1 MLNITL
7 NTEKN
12 GIELRFNSKPSAEIL
27 TKIKENGYH
36 WSNKKKIWYAKQ
48 KENTI
53 TIANEIAEA
62 IGTFTPAEKSKQEKV
77 KSYDLWAL
85 TRTENIENHFEK
97 YHIYD
102 NKEITARIRKH
113 LKERFPMCKWS
124 VTKDGYNSIHVYL
137 LSSPFAIDSEA
148 VKAIVHYAYE
158 FAQSFNYDNSDSM
171 TDYFDVNFY
180 GVYESDIAS
189 SYHYEQRESNVAEY
203 NVEQDFLTKKAA
215 FDAEKREREEREF
228 QKRMAQMEVEREVE
242 RAETAKRKAER
253 QRRHEIIESGA
264 MVQDANYFVLGCDTT
279 NTRKEDTIKGYTDN
293 CGGEYEIKHHRENC
307 KVARNI
313 YFDSATYEMFA
324 NQLLDDYS
332 FLAGMGGSATDDNRV
347 NCDEDYQRMSKEE
360 RETVEWYN
368 NKCVAIYC
376 DNVLKLV
383 INPEGYNY
391 ARYVYFVDKESSIVK
406 EYNSNKGISDDESE
420 KNKSLAKSI
429 EEVSTNIVVTNN
441 WYSTWNTEHFNEYKQ
456 LMKGWIYANDF
467 KFSVDV
473 VRAISIPDLK
483 TAMYRLLTEV
493 DGIQEQFSR
502 AGLIEN
508 QKITIVRINEFG
520 GMSITRGYFKSYTN
534 TTYAQYDNAV
544 KFVFRPERKRNDY
557 YIHLYRDI
565 LIFDGWVEI
574 PENLLWEDV
583 KSNTH
588 GCSIRRTKFLSCDK
602 SQYDVIL
609 EYFKNNGIEPL
620 INTYKPIFN

>member
-7 NTEKN
+7 NNDKN
-12 GIELRFNSKPSAEIL
+12 GIELRFDQKPSAEVL
-27 TKIKENGYH
+27 EAIKGAGFR
-36 WSNKKKIWYAKQ
+36 WSGKQKMWYAKQ
-48 KENTI
+48 SEI
-53 TIANEIAEA
+53 TIAIANELAKSEGFFIPDEELNQKKNEI
-62 IGTFTPAEKSKQEKV
+62 
-77 KSYDLWAL
+77 YDLWAL
-85 TRTENIENHFEK
+85 TRTEGIENHFEK

-102 NKEITARIRKH
+102 NKEIAAQIRKH
-113 LKERFPMCKWS
+113 LRERFPMCKWS
-124 VTKDGYNSIHVYL
+124 ITKDGYNSIHVYL

-189 SYHYEQRESNVAEY
+189 SYHYEQREANVAEY

-215 FDAEKREREEREF
+215 FEAEKREREEREF
-228 QKRMAQMEVEREVE
+228 QERMAQMEVER
-242 RAETAKRKAER
+242 AESAKREAER

-264 MVQDANYFVLGCDTT
+264 MVQDVNYFVLGCDTT
-279 NTRKEDTIKGYTDN
+279 NTRKEDSVNGYTDD
-293 CGGEYEIKHHRENC
+293 CGGEYEVKHHRENC
-307 KVARNI
+307 KVARNV

-368 NKCVAIYC
+368 IKCVAIYC

-406 EYNSNKGISDDESE
+406 EYNSNKGISDEESE

-429 EEVSTNIVVTNN
+429 EEASANIIVTNN
-441 WYSTWNTEHFNEYKQ
+441 WHSTWNTEHFNEYKQ
-456 LMKGWIYANDF
+456 LMKEWIYVNDF

-502 AGLIEN
+502 AGLMEN
-508 QKITIVRINEFG
+508 QKITIVRMNEFG
-520 GMSITRGYFKSYTN
+520 GMSTTRGYYKSYTN
-534 TTYAQYDNAV
+534 TAYAQYDNAV
-544 KFVFRPERKRNDY
+544 KLVFRPEKKRNDY
-557 YIHLYRDI
+557 YIHLYRDV

-583 KSNTH
+583 KSNTP

-602 SQYDVIL
+602 SQYNVIL

-620 INTYKPIFN
+620 INTYKPMF

>member
-7 NTEKN
+7 NNDKN
-12 GIELRFNSKPSAEIL
+12 GIELRFDQKPSAEVL
-27 TKIKENGYH
+27 EAIKGAGFR
-36 WSNKKKIWYAKQ
+36 WSGKQKMWYAKQ
-48 KENTI
+48 SEI
-53 TIANEIAEA
+53 TIAIANELAKSEGFFIPDEELNQKKNEI
-62 IGTFTPAEKSKQEKV
+62 
-77 KSYDLWAL
+77 YDLWAL
-85 TRTENIENHFEK
+85 TRTEGIENHFEK

-102 NKEITARIRKH
+102 NKEIAAQIRKH
-113 LKERFPMCKWS
+113 LRERFPMCKWS
-124 VTKDGYNSIHVYL
+124 ITKDGYNSIHVYL

-189 SYHYEQRESNVAEY
+189 SYHYEQREANVAEY

-228 QKRMAQMEVEREVE
+228 QERMAQMEVER
-242 RAETAKRKAER
+242 AESAKREAER
-253 QRRHEIIESGA
+253 QHRHEIIESGA
-264 MVQDANYFVLGCDTT
+264 MVQDVNYFILGCDTT
-279 NTRKEDTIKGYTDN
+279 NTRKEDSVNGYTDD
-293 CGGEYEIKHHRENC
+293 CGGEYEVKHHRENC
-307 KVARNI
+307 KVARNV

-368 NKCVAIYC
+368 IECVAIYC

-406 EYNSNKGISDDESE
+406 EYNSNKGISDEESE

-429 EEVSTNIVVTNN
+429 EEASANIIVTNN
-441 WYSTWNTEHFNEYKQ
+441 WHSTWNTEHFNEYKQ
-456 LMKGWIYANDF
+456 LMKEWIYVNDF

-473 VRAISIPDLK
+473 VRAISISDLK

-502 AGLIEN
+502 AGLMEN
-508 QKITIVRINEFG
+508 QKITIVRMNEFG
-520 GMSITRGYFKSYTN
+520 GMSTTRGYYKSYTN
-534 TTYAQYDNAV
+534 TAYAQYDNAV
-544 KFVFRPERKRNDY
+544 KLVFRPEKKKNDY
-557 YIHLYRDI
+557 YIHLYRDV

-583 KSNTH
+583 KSNTP

-602 SQYDVIL
+602 SQYNVIL

-620 INTYKPIFN
+620 INTYKPMF

>member
-1 MLNITL
+1 
-7 NTEKN
+7 
-12 GIELRFNSKPSAEIL
+12 
-27 TKIKENGYH
+27 
-36 WSNKKKIWYAKQ
+36 
-48 KENTI
+48 
-53 TIANEIAEA
+53 
-62 IGTFTPAEKSKQEKV
+62 
-77 KSYDLWAL
+77 
-85 TRTENIENHFEK
+85 
-97 YHIYD
+97 
-102 NKEITARIRKH
+102 
-113 LKERFPMCKWS
+113 
-124 VTKDGYNSIHVYL
+124 
-137 LSSPFAIDSEA
+137 
-148 VKAIVHYAYE
+148 
-158 FAQSFNYDNSDSM
+158 M

-189 SYHYEQRESNVAEY
+189 SYHYEQREANVAEY

-215 FDAEKREREEREF
+215 FDTEKREREEREF
-228 QKRMAQMEVEREVE
+228 QERMAQMEVER
-242 RAETAKRKAER
+242 AESAKREAER

-279 NTRKEDTIKGYTDN
+279 NTRKEDSVNGYTDD
-293 CGGEYEIKHHRENC
+293 CGGEYEVKHHRENC
-307 KVARNI
+307 KVARNV
-313 YFDSATYEMFA
+313 YFDSATYEIFA
-324 NQLLDDYS
+324 NQLSNDYS

-368 NKCVAIYC
+368 IECVAIYC

-429 EEVSTNIVVTNN
+429 EEVSANIIVTNN
-441 WYSTWNTEHFNEYKQ
+441 WHSTWNTEHFNEYKQ
-456 LMKGWIYANDF
+456 LMKEWIYVNDF

-508 QKITIVRINEFG
+508 QKITIVRMNEFG
-520 GMSITRGYFKSYTN
+520 GMSTTRGYFKSYTN

-544 KFVFRPERKRNDY
+544 KLVFRPEKKRNDY
-557 YIHLYRDI
+557 YAYLYRDA
-565 LIFDGWVEI
+565 LIFNDWAEI
-574 PENLLWEDV
+574 PENLLWEDIE
-583 KSNTH
+583 SNTPE
-588 GCSIRRTKFLSCDK
+588 CSVRKAKFLSCDK

-609 EYFKNNGIEPL
+609 EYFKDNGIKPI

>member
-7 NTEKN
+7 NNDKN
-12 GIELRFNSKPSAEIL
+12 GIELRFDQKPSAEVL
-27 TKIKENGYH
+27 EAIKGAGFR
-36 WSNKKKIWYAKQ
+36 WSGKQKMWYAKQ
-48 KENTI
+48 SEI
-53 TIANEIAEA
+53 TIAIANELAKSEGFFIPDEELNQKKNEI
-62 IGTFTPAEKSKQEKV
+62 
-77 KSYDLWAL
+77 YDLWAL
-85 TRTENIENHFEK
+85 TRTEGIENHFEK

-102 NKEITARIRKH
+102 NKEIAAQIRKH
-113 LKERFPMCKWS
+113 LRERFPMCKWS
-124 VTKDGYNSIHVYL
+124 ITKDGYNSIHVYL

-189 SYHYEQRESNVAEY
+189 SYHYEQREANVAEY

-215 FDAEKREREEREF
+215 FEAEKREREEREF
-228 QKRMAQMEVEREVE
+228 QERMAQMEVER
-242 RAETAKRKAER
+242 AESAKREAER
-253 QRRHEIIESGA
+253 QRHHEIIESGA
-264 MVQDANYFVLGCDTT
+264 MVQDVNYFVLGCDTT
-279 NTRKEDTIKGYTDN
+279 NTRKEDSVNGYTDD
-293 CGGEYEIKHHRENC
+293 CGGEYEVKHHRENC
-307 KVARNI
+307 KVARNV

-368 NKCVAIYC
+368 IECVAIYC

-383 INPEGYNY
+383 INLEGYNY
-391 ARYVYFVDKESSIVK
+391 ARYVYFVDKESSIAK
-406 EYNSNKGISDDESE
+406 EYNSNKGISDEESE

-429 EEVSTNIVVTNN
+429 EEASANIIVTNN
-441 WYSTWNTEHFNEYKQ
+441 WHSTWNTEHFNEYKQ
-456 LMKGWIYANDF
+456 LMKEWIYVNDF

-502 AGLIEN
+502 AGLMEN
-508 QKITIVRINEFG
+508 QKITIVRMNEFG
-520 GMSITRGYFKSYTN
+520 GMSTTRGYYKSYTN
-534 TTYAQYDNAV
+534 TAYAQYDNAV
-544 KFVFRPERKRNDY
+544 KLVFRPEKKRNDY
-557 YIHLYRDI
+557 YIHLYRDV

-583 KSNTH
+583 KSNTP

-602 SQYDVIL
+602 SQYNVIL

-620 INTYKPIFN
+620 INTYKPMF

>member
-124 VTKDGYNSIHVYL
+124 VTKNGYNSIYVRL
-137 LSSPFAIDSEA
+137 LASPFVIDSEA
-148 VKAIVHYAYE
+148 LKAIVHYAYI

-171 TDYFDVNFY
+171 ADYFDVNFY
-180 GVYESDIAS
+180 GVYESDIVS
-189 SYHYEQRESNVAEY
+189 SYRYEQLESNMTEH
-203 NVEQDFLTKKAA
+203 NIEQEFINKKAV
-215 FDAEKREREEREF
+215 FEEEKRNREE
-228 QKRMAQMEVEREVE
+228 K
-242 RAETAKRKAER
+242 
-253 QRRHEIIESGA
+253 
-264 MVQDANYFVLGCDTT
+264 
-279 NTRKEDTIKGYTDN
+279 
-293 CGGEYEIKHHRENC
+293 
-307 KVARNI
+307 
-313 YFDSATYEMFA
+313 
-324 NQLLDDYS
+324 
-332 FLAGMGGSATDDNRV
+332 
-347 NCDEDYQRMSKEE
+347 
-360 RETVEWYN
+360 ETVEWYN

>member
-7 NTEKN
+7 NNDKN
-12 GIELRFNSKPSAEIL
+12 GIELRFDQKPSAEVL
-27 TKIKENGYH
+27 EAIKGAGFR
-36 WSNKKKIWYAKQ
+36 WSGKQKMWYAKQ
-48 KENTI
+48 SEI
-53 TIANEIAEA
+53 TIAIANELAKSEGFFIPDEELNQKKNEI
-62 IGTFTPAEKSKQEKV
+62 
-77 KSYDLWAL
+77 YDLWAL
-85 TRTENIENHFEK
+85 TRTEGIENHFEK

-102 NKEITARIRKH
+102 NKEIAAQIRKH
-113 LKERFPMCKWS
+113 LRERFPMCKWS
-124 VTKDGYNSIHVYL
+124 ITKDGYNSIHVYL

-189 SYHYEQRESNVAEY
+189 SYHYEQREANVAEY

-215 FDAEKREREEREF
+215 FEAEKREREEREF
-228 QKRMAQMEVEREVE
+228 QERMAQMEVER
-242 RAETAKRKAER
+242 AESAKREAER

-264 MVQDANYFVLGCDTT
+264 MVQDVNYFVLGCDTT
-279 NTRKEDTIKGYTDN
+279 NTRKEDSVNGYTDD
-293 CGGEYEIKHHRENC
+293 CGGEYEVKHHRENC
-307 KVARNI
+307 KVARNV

-368 NKCVAIYC
+368 IECVAIYC
-376 DNVLKLV
+376 DNVLKLI
-383 INPEGYNY
+383 INPEGYDY

-406 EYNSNKGISDDESE
+406 EYNSNKGISDEESE

-429 EEVSTNIVVTNN
+429 EEASANIIVTNN
-441 WYSTWNTEHFNEYKQ
+441 WHSTWNTEHFNEYKQ
-456 LMKGWIYANDF
+456 LMKEWIYVNDF

-502 AGLIEN
+502 AGLMEN
-508 QKITIVRINEFG
+508 QKITIVRMNEFG
-520 GMSITRGYFKSYTN
+520 GMSTTRGYYKSYTN

-544 KFVFRPERKRNDY
+544 KLVFRPEKKRNDY
-557 YIHLYRDI
+557 YIHLYRDV

-583 KSNTH
+583 KSNTP

-602 SQYDVIL
+602 SQYNVIL

-620 INTYKPIFN
+620 INTYKPMF

>member
-7 NTEKN
+7 NNDKN
-12 GIELRFNSKPSAEIL
+12 GIELRFDQKPSAEVL
-27 TKIKENGYH
+27 EAIKGAGFR
-36 WSNKKKIWYAKQ
+36 WSGKQKMWYAKQ
-48 KENTI
+48 SEI
-53 TIANEIAEA
+53 TIAIANELAKSEGFFIPDEELNQKKNEI
-62 IGTFTPAEKSKQEKV
+62 
-77 KSYDLWAL
+77 YDLWAL
-85 TRTENIENHFEK
+85 TRTEGIENHFEK

-102 NKEITARIRKH
+102 NKEIAAQIRKH
-113 LKERFPMCKWS
+113 LRERFPMCKWS
-124 VTKDGYNSIHVYL
+124 ITKDGYNSIHVYL

-189 SYHYEQRESNVAEY
+189 SYHYEQREANVAEY

-228 QKRMAQMEVEREVE
+228 QERMAQMEVER
-242 RAETAKRKAER
+242 AESAKREAER

-264 MVQDANYFVLGCDTT
+264 MVQDVNYFVLGCDTT
-279 NTRKEDTIKGYTDN
+279 NTRKEDSVNGYTDD
-293 CGGEYEIKHHRENC
+293 CGGEYEVKHHRENC
-307 KVARNI
+307 KVARNV

-368 NKCVAIYC
+368 IECVAIYC

-406 EYNSNKGISDDESE
+406 EYNSNKGISDEESE

-429 EEVSTNIVVTNN
+429 EEASANIIVTNN
-441 WYSTWNTEHFNEYKQ
+441 WHSTWNTEHFNEYKQ
-456 LMKGWIYANDF
+456 LMKEWIYVNDF

-502 AGLIEN
+502 AGLMEN
-508 QKITIVRINEFG
+508 QKITIVRMNEFG
-520 GMSITRGYFKSYTN
+520 GMSTTRGYYKSYTN

-544 KFVFRPERKRNDY
+544 KLVFRPEKKRNDY
-557 YIHLYRDI
+557 YIHLYRDV

-583 KSNTH
+583 KSNNP

-602 SQYDVIL
+602 SQYNVIL

-620 INTYKPIFN
+620 INTYKPIF

>member
-7 NTEKN
+7 NNDKN
-12 GIELRFNSKPSAEIL
+12 GIELRFDQKPSAEVL
-27 TKIKENGYH
+27 EAIKGAGFR
-36 WSNKKKIWYAKQ
+36 WSGKQKMWYAKQ
-48 KENTI
+48 SEI
-53 TIANEIAEA
+53 TIAIANELAKSEGFFIPDEELNQKKNEI
-62 IGTFTPAEKSKQEKV
+62 
-77 KSYDLWAL
+77 YDLWAL
-85 TRTENIENHFEK
+85 TRTEGIENHFEK

-102 NKEITARIRKH
+102 NKEIAAQIRKH
-113 LKERFPMCKWS
+113 LRERFPMCKWS
-124 VTKDGYNSIHVYL
+124 ITKDGYNSIHVYL

-189 SYHYEQRESNVAEY
+189 SYHYEQREANVAEY

-215 FDAEKREREEREF
+215 FEAEKREREEREF
-228 QKRMAQMEVEREVE
+228 QERMAQMEVER
-242 RAETAKRKAER
+242 AESAKREAER

-264 MVQDANYFVLGCDTT
+264 MVQDVNYFVLGCDTT
-279 NTRKEDTIKGYTDN
+279 NTRKEDSVNGYTDD
-293 CGGEYEIKHHRENC
+293 CGGEYEVKHHRENC
-307 KVARNI
+307 KVARNV

-368 NKCVAIYC
+368 IECVAIYC

-406 EYNSNKGISDDESE
+406 EYNSSKGISDDESE
-420 KNKSLAKSI
+420 KNKFLAKSI
-429 EEVSTNIVVTNN
+429 EEVSANIIVTNN

-456 LMKGWIYANDF
+456 LMKEWIYANDF

-502 AGLIEN
+502 AGLMEN
-508 QKITIVRINEFG
+508 QKITIVRMNEFG
-520 GMSITRGYFKSYTN
+520 SMSTTRGYFKSYTN

-544 KFVFRPERKRNDY
+544 KLVFRPERKRNDY
-557 YIHLYRDI
+557 YIHLYRDV

-583 KSNTH
+583 KSNTP

-602 SQYDVIL
+602 SQYNVIL

-620 INTYKPIFN
+620 INTYKPMF

>member
-7 NTEKN
+7 NNDKN
-12 GIELRFNSKPSAEIL
+12 GIELRFDQKPSAEVL
-27 TKIKENGYH
+27 EAIKGAGFR
-36 WSNKKKIWYAKQ
+36 WSGKQKMWYAKQ
-48 KENTI
+48 SET
-53 TIANEIAEA
+53 TIAIADELAKSEGFFIPDEELNQKKNEI
-62 IGTFTPAEKSKQEKV
+62 
-77 KSYDLWAL
+77 YDLWAL
-85 TRTENIENHFEK
+85 TRTEGIENHFEK

-102 NKEITARIRKH
+102 NKEIAAQIRKH
-113 LKERFPMCKWS
+113 LRERFPMCKWS

-180 GVYESDIAS
+180 GVYENDIAS
-189 SYHYEQRESNVAEY
+189 SYHYEQREANVSEY
-203 NVEQDFLTKKAA
+203 NVEQDFLTKKTA

-228 QKRMAQMEVEREVE
+228 QEHMAQMEVER
-242 RAETAKRKAER
+242 AESAKREAER

-264 MVQDANYFVLGCDTT
+264 VVQDANYFVLGCDTT
-279 NTRKEDTIKGYTDN
+279 NTRKEDSINGYTDD
-293 CGGEYEIKHHRENC
+293 CGGEYEVKHHRENC
-307 KVARNI
+307 KVARNV

-332 FLAGMGGSATDDNRV
+332 FLVGMGGSATDDNRV

-368 NKCVAIYC
+368 IECVAIYC

-429 EEVSTNIVVTNN
+429 EEVSANIIVTNN

-456 LMKGWIYANDF
+456 LMKEWIYANDF

-502 AGLIEN
+502 AGLMEN
-508 QKITIVRINEFG
+508 QKITIVRMNEFG
-520 GMSITRGYFKSYTN
+520 GMSTTRGYFKSYTN

-544 KFVFRPERKRNDY
+544 KLVFRPERKRNDY
-557 YIHLYRDI
+557 YIHLYRDV

-583 KSNTH
+583 KSNTP

-602 SQYDVIL
+602 SQYNVIL

-620 INTYKPIFN
+620 INTYKPMF

>member
-7 NTEKN
+7 NNDKN
-12 GIELRFNSKPSAEIL
+12 GIELRFDQKPSAEVL
-27 TKIKENGYH
+27 EAIKGAGFR
-36 WSNKKKIWYAKQ
+36 WSGKQKMWYAKQ
-48 KENTI
+48 SETTI
-53 TIANEIAEA
+53 AIANELA
-62 IGTFTPAEKSKQEKV
+62 KSEGFFIPDEELNQKKNEI
-77 KSYDLWAL
+77 YDLWAL
-85 TRTENIENHFEK
+85 TRTEGIENHFEK

-102 NKEITARIRKH
+102 NKEIAAQIRKH
-113 LKERFPMCKWS
+113 LRERFPMCKWS

-189 SYHYEQRESNVAEY
+189 SYHYEQREANVAEY

-228 QKRMAQMEVEREVE
+228 QERMAQMEVER
-242 RAETAKRKAER
+242 AESAKREAER

-264 MVQDANYFVLGCDTT
+264 VVQDANYFVLGCDTT
-279 NTRKEDTIKGYTDN
+279 NTRKEDSVNGYTDD
-293 CGGEYEIKHHRENC
+293 CGGEYEVKHHRENC
-307 KVARNI
+307 KVARNV

-368 NKCVAIYC
+368 IECVAIYC

-429 EEVSTNIVVTNN
+429 EEVSANIIVTNN
-441 WYSTWNTEHFNEYKQ
+441 WHSTWNTEHFNEYKQ
-456 LMKGWIYANDF
+456 LMKEWIYVNDF
-467 KFSVDV
+467 KFSVNV

-508 QKITIVRINEFG
+508 QKITIVRMNEFG
-520 GMSITRGYFKSYTN
+520 GMSTTRGYFKSYTN

-544 KFVFRPERKRNDY
+544 KLVFRPERKRNNY
-557 YIHLYRDI
+557 YIHLYRDV

-583 KSNTH
+583 KSNTP

-602 SQYDVIL
+602 SQYNVIL

-620 INTYKPIFN
+620 INTYKPMF

>member
-7 NTEKN
+7 NNDKN
-12 GIELRFNSKPSAEIL
+12 GIELRFDQKPSAEVL
-27 TKIKENGYH
+27 EAIKSAGFR
-36 WSNKKKIWYAKQ
+36 WSGKQKMWYAKQ
-48 KENTI
+48 SETTI
-53 TIANEIAEA
+53 AIANELA
-62 IGTFTPAEKSKQEKV
+62 KSEGFFIPDEELNQKKNEI
-77 KSYDLWAL
+77 YDLWAL
-85 TRTENIENHFEK
+85 TRTEGIENHFEK

-102 NKEITARIRKH
+102 NKEIAAQIRKH
-113 LKERFPMCKWS
+113 LRERFPMCKWS

-180 GVYESDIAS
+180 GVYENDIAS
-189 SYHYEQRESNVAEY
+189 SYHYEQREANVSEY
-203 NVEQDFLTKKAA
+203 NVEQDFLTKKTA

-228 QKRMAQMEVEREVE
+228 QERMAQMEVER
-242 RAETAKRKAER
+242 AESAKREAER

-264 MVQDANYFVLGCDTT
+264 VVQDANYFVLGCDTT
-279 NTRKEDTIKGYTDN
+279 NTRKEDSVNGYTDD
-293 CGGEYEIKHHRENC
+293 CGGEYEVKHHRENC
-307 KVARNI
+307 KVARNV

-368 NKCVAIYC
+368 IECVAIYC

-406 EYNSNKGISDDESE
+406 EYNGNKGISDDESE

-429 EEVSTNIVVTNN
+429 EEVSANIIVTNN

-456 LMKGWIYANDF
+456 LMKEWIYANDF

-502 AGLIEN
+502 AGLMEN
-508 QKITIVRINEFG
+508 QKITIVRMNEFG
-520 GMSITRGYFKSYTN
+520 GMSTTRGYFKSYTN

-544 KFVFRPERKRNDY
+544 KLVFRPERKRNDY
-557 YIHLYRDI
+557 YIHLYRDV

-583 KSNTH
+583 KSNTP

-602 SQYDVIL
+602 SQYNVIL

-620 INTYKPIFN
+620 INTYKPMF

>member
-7 NTEKN
+7 NNDKN
-12 GIELRFNSKPSAEIL
+12 GIELRFDQKPSAEVL
-27 TKIKENGYH
+27 EAIKGAGFR
-36 WSNKKKIWYAKQ
+36 WSGKQKMWYAKQ
-48 KENTI
+48 SETTI
-53 TIANEIAEA
+53 AIANELA
-62 IGTFTPAEKSKQEKV
+62 KSEGFFIPDEELNQKKNEI
-77 KSYDLWAL
+77 YDLWAL
-85 TRTENIENHFEK
+85 TRTEGIENHFEK

-102 NKEITARIRKH
+102 NKEIAAQIRKH
-113 LKERFPMCKWS
+113 LRERFPMCKWS

-189 SYHYEQRESNVAEY
+189 SYHYEQREANVAEY

-228 QKRMAQMEVEREVE
+228 QERMAQMEVER
-242 RAETAKRKAER
+242 AESAKREAER
-253 QRRHEIIESGA
+253 QRRHEIIESGV

-279 NTRKEDTIKGYTDN
+279 NTRKEDSVNGYTDD
-293 CGGEYEIKHHRENC
+293 CGGEYEVKHHRENC
-307 KVARNI
+307 KVARNV

-368 NKCVAIYC
+368 IECVAIYC

-406 EYNSNKGISDDESE
+406 KYNSNKGISDDESE

-429 EEVSTNIVVTNN
+429 EEVSANIIVTNN
-441 WYSTWNTEHFNEYKQ
+441 WHSTWNTEHFNEYKQ
-456 LMKGWIYANDF
+456 LMKEWIYVNDF
-467 KFSVDV
+467 KFSVNV

-508 QKITIVRINEFG
+508 QKITIVRMNEFG
-520 GMSITRGYFKSYTN
+520 GMSTTRGYFKSYTN

-544 KFVFRPERKRNDY
+544 KLVFRPERKRNDY
-557 YIHLYRDI
+557 YIHLYRDV

-583 KSNTH
+583 KSNTP

-602 SQYDVIL
+602 SQYNVIL

-620 INTYKPIFN
+620 INTYKPMF

>member
-7 NTEKN
+7 NNDKN
-12 GIELRFNSKPSAEIL
+12 GIELRFDQKPSAEVL
-27 TKIKENGYH
+27 EAIKGAGFR
-36 WSNKKKIWYAKQ
+36 WSGKQKMWYAKQ
-48 KENTI
+48 SEI
-53 TIANEIAEA
+53 TIAIANELAKSEGFFIPDEELNQKKNEI
-62 IGTFTPAEKSKQEKV
+62 
-77 KSYDLWAL
+77 YDLWAL
-85 TRTENIENHFEK
+85 TRTEGIENHFEK

-102 NKEITARIRKH
+102 NKEITAQIRKH
-113 LKERFPMCKWS
+113 LRERFPMCKWS
-124 VTKDGYNSIHVYL
+124 ITKDGYNSIHVYL

-189 SYHYEQRESNVAEY
+189 SYHYEQREANVAEY

-228 QKRMAQMEVEREVE
+228 QERMAQMEVER
-242 RAETAKRKAER
+242 AESAKREAER
-253 QRRHEIIESGA
+253 QHHHEIIESGA
-264 MVQDANYFVLGCDTT
+264 MVQDVNYFVLGCDTT
-279 NTRKEDTIKGYTDN
+279 NTRKEDSVNGYTDD
-293 CGGEYEIKHHRENC
+293 CGGEYEVKHHRENC
-307 KVARNI
+307 KVARNV

-368 NKCVAIYC
+368 IECVAIYC

-406 EYNSNKGISDDESE
+406 EYNSNKGISDEESE

-429 EEVSTNIVVTNN
+429 EEASANIIVTNN
-441 WYSTWNTEHFNEYKQ
+441 WHSTWNTEHFNEYKQ
-456 LMKGWIYANDF
+456 LMKEWIYVNDF

-502 AGLIEN
+502 AGLMEN
-508 QKITIVRINEFG
+508 QKITIVRMNEFG
-520 GMSITRGYFKSYTN
+520 GMSTTRGYYKSYTN

-544 KFVFRPERKRNDY
+544 KLVFRPEKKRNDY
-557 YIHLYRDI
+557 YIHLYRDV
-565 LIFDGWVEI
+565 LIFNGWVEI

-583 KSNTH
+583 KSNTP

-602 SQYDVIL
+602 SQYNVIL

-620 INTYKPIFN
+620 INTYKPMF